1 MNQMFEDNGYTTG
14 GSDHDMTEE
23 EFRAMQNAM
32 GMYGG

>member
-1 MNQMFEDNGYTTG
+1 MLEDHGYNTD